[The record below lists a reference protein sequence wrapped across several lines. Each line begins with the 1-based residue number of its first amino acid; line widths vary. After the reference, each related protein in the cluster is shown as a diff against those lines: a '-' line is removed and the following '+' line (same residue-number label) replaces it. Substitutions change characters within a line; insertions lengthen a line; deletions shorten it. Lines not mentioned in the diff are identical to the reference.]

1 MKKWRATKTK
11 MQFGPV
17 NNSLSAELSQQSAD
31 KSVMVGLYRRKQPLN
46 DPPPDIVSL
55 PDEV

>member
-1 MKKWRATKTK
+1 